1 MKKTLKR
8 LCTGFLALATVVTAL
23 PTTPVH
29 AESKQYWTESAERVG
44 IIEKVMNDGSI
55 GSTFNEG
62 YMKVEGETA
71 YCIDIN
77 LHRIMIRPHGAV
89 LPTRMGI
96 VEILTELSKAVC
108 LLRNYKQGGIDMEKK
123 LIRYSMQI
131 AMLNQLLAR
140 KMISEREYALVKS
153 KLMQDYKIV
162 SDITA

>member
-1 MKKTLKR
+1 
-8 LCTGFLALATVVTAL
+8 
-23 PTTPVH
+23 
-29 AESKQYWTESAERVG
+29 
-44 IIEKVMNDGSI
+44 
-55 GSTFNEG
+55 
-62 YMKVEGETA
+62 
-71 YCIDIN
+71 
-77 LHRIMIRPHGAV
+77 MIRPHGAV

-108 LLRNYKQGGIDMEKK
+108 LLNHKQGRIDMEQK

-162 SDITA
+162 SELTT